1 MDVQYRLRGGI
12 PLQGEVSISGS
23 KNAVLPLLAASVLS
37 EGEMVLQNV
46 PRIRDVEAMLRIL
59 EYLGAATSFSPEGTV
74 RVRTDRLR
82 SKPIPEEL
90 VSRLRGSIVLLGPL
104 LARFGIVEMAYP
116 GGCVLGKRP
125 IHAHVVGLEQL
136 GARSMGN
143 ETMLHLQGTLQPQR
157 VILPEF
163 SVTATENVLMAA
175 ALLPGETRID
185 LAACEPHV
193 QDLQ

>member
-12 PLQGEVSISGS
+12 PLQGEVTISGS

-37 EGEMVLQNV
+37 EGEMVFQNV
-46 PRIRDVEAMLRIL
+46 PRIRDVEVMLRIL

-74 RVRTDRLR
+74 RVCTDHLR

-125 IHAHVVGLEQL
+125 IHA
-136 GARSMGN
+136 
-143 ETMLHLQGTLQPQR
+143 
-157 VILPEF
+157 
-163 SVTATENVLMAA
+163 
-175 ALLPGETRID
+175 
-185 LAACEPHV
+185 
-193 QDLQ
+193 